1 MMPAV
6 DRTDVELTQARGLR
20 RMKLVALSLL
30 LLMAV
35 VYWLTIRLSHGEIW
49 IAYLNAFAEAA
60 MVGAL
65 ADWFAVTALFRYPLG
80 IPIPHTAIVPRRK
93 DEIADSLGLFVRE
106 HFLEE
111 TPLRE
116 HLGEARLAAR
126 LSDWLAMEENSR
138 RVTEHASGL
147 ISWLLDVLRDQG
159 VQDFAEKAV
168 LTRLRSVDVAPL
180 LGHFLEI
187 LTRSGH
193 HQELLSQ
200 GIQLA
205 AELLEE
211 NKERI
216 RQRIKQESP
225 WWVPGFI
232 DDDVYRKLV
241 ERIEATLVVMAIDP
255 DHELRQRF
263 DQVVGD
269 FITGLQESDEYRGF
283 GENLKADLLGNP
295 VVRNYAAGLWDE
307 TETALREQLA
317 DPQSRLR
324 TALAKALSRFASDLV
339 NDPAMQERV
348 EGWLDDAV
356 VYAVVRNR
364 ETIAALIPATV
375 RNWDAELTAR
385 RIELH
390 VGRDLQFIRI
400 NGTLVGGLVGVIIH
414 WVSGLAG

>member
-1 MMPAV
+1 M
-6 DRTDVELTQARGLR
+6 ELIQVRRLR

-30 LLMAV
+30 LFMAV
-35 VYWLTIRLSHGEIW
+35 VYWLTLRLSHGEAW
-49 IAYLNAFAEAA
+49 IGYLNAFAEAA
-60 MVGAL
+60 MIGAL

-93 DEIADSLGLFVRE
+93 DEIADSLGDFVRE

-111 TPLRE
+111 TPLRQ
-116 HLGEARLAAR
+116 HLGEARLAER
-126 LSDWLAMEENSR
+126 LSDWLEKEENSR

-147 ISWLLDVLRDQG
+147 IAWLLDILRDQG

-168 LTRLRSVDVAPL
+168 LARLRNVDAAPL
-180 LGHFLEI
+180 LGHFLDI
-187 LTRSGH
+187 LTRGGH

-205 AELLEE
+205 AQLLEE
-211 NKERI
+211 NKEGI
-216 RQRIKQESP
+216 RRRIKEESP

-241 ERIEATLVVMAIDP
+241 ERIEVSLVAMAIDP

-263 DQVVGD
+263 DRAVGE
-269 FITGLQESDEYRGF
+269 FIAGLQESDEYRDF
-283 GENLKADLLGNP
+283 GESLKTDLLANP
-295 VVRNYAAGLWDE
+295 AVTGYAAGLWDE
-307 TETALREQLA
+307 TETALRQQLTEPDSA
-317 DPQSRLR
+317 LR
-324 TALAKALSRFASDLV
+324 AALASALSRFASDLV
-339 NDPAMQERV
+339 NDPVMRERV
-348 EGWLDDAV
+348 EGWLEDAV

-375 RNWDAELTAR
+375 RNWDGELTAR
-385 RIELH
+385 RIELQ

-414 WVSGLAG
+414 WVNTMAG